1 MWDMV
6 TGEGEALL
14 LADLICHRCR
24 QERSKNDKKRRKKKT
39 FLAQTSMFGH
49 TNAVRNAV
57 IFISTTVAH
66 SHSQT

>member
-6 TGEGEALL
+6 TGEGEGLL

-24 QERSKNDKKRRKKKT
+24 QKRSKNDKKHRKKKM

-49 TNAVRNAV
+49 T
-57 IFISTTVAH
+57 
-66 SHSQT
+66 